1 MLLEQE
7 DCSCS
12 TRGGWAGV
20 ENNRLKD
27 YEVWTSCDGKE
38 YTLTAKGTCQGRRG
52 VQQIGFSKRK
62 AKYIRQK
69 MKNSYQTDRACYK
82 KFDGL
87 NWSYL
92 AKPDCSL
99 KVSDTMDDGSVWSF
113 DGNIICIQTKDQQ
126 QRWEVPYQ
134 IQALTVKEKCYI
146 LTEDGRIFGVDS
158 GGNNVYIIGH
168 HVDEIAMDEK
178 GTLYAHMPAADG
190 TVMVKQIDLLGKEE

>member
-1 MLLEQE
+1 M
-7 DCSCS
+7 
-12 TRGGWAGV
+12 
-20 ENNRLKD
+20 N
-27 YEVWTSCDGKE
+27 
-38 YTLTAKGTCQGRRG
+38 
-52 VQQIGFSKRK
+52 
-62 AKYIRQK
+62 
-69 MKNSYQTDRACYK
+69 NSYQTSGACYK

-92 AKPDCSL
+92 DKPDCSL

-113 DGNIICIQTKDQQ
+113 DGNIIRIQTKDQQ

-168 HVDEIAMDEK
+168 HADEIAMDEK